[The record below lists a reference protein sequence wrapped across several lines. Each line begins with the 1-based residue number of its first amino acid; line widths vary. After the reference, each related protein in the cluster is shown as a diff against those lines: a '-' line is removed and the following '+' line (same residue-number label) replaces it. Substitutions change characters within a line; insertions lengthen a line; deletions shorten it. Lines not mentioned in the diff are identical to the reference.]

1 MLLPVS
7 PGVSTAAGIAS
18 TVSIP
23 VELVTPIVIG
33 SSWTQRYGITIVLE
47 RNRPS
52 VCGPSTSKGTI
63 ASSTVT
69 EAIVRSSC
77 CGFVTRTLISPGL
90 NSTRRTSN
98 RSGCGGF
105 APIRP
110 TSDEP
115 RCDEG
120 PDDGREQHH
129 RDERPEAPARLDPPR
144 RPSLHQSTTS
154 KKPIQPRSVNS
165 DWCAWNMNR
174 PVFVKSISS
183 TPRCPWHCI
192 TVSVYSQLSPVP
204 VGW

>member
-1 MLLPVS
+1 MLSPVS
-7 PGVSTAAGIAS
+7 PGVSTAAGISS

-47 RNRPS
+47 RSRPS
-52 VCGPSTSKGTI
+52 VCGPSTSNGTI

-98 RSGCGGF
+98 SSGCGGF

-115 RCDEG
+115 DATK
-120 PDDGREQHH
+120 
-129 RDERPEAPARLDPPR
+129 APTTTA
-144 RPSLHQSTTS
+144 SSTTGTS
-154 KKPIQPRSVNS
+154 AQRRQPGWIRR
-165 DWCAWNMNR
+165 AAR
-174 PVFVKSISS
+174 ASISRS
-183 TPRCPWHCI
+183 R
-192 TVSVYSQLSPVP
+192 
-204 VGW
+204 